1 MYYPHHDS
9 KIDFCLRHLI
19 LKILVLARALPI
31 GNGRLLRS
39 RILRVSLTNSQFLKH
54 DMYIMGLL
62 IFKGLCSGFFY
73 TFISI
78 SGMILVAHYIMG
90 KSAKMGWV
98 ASLGIMTVQFL
109 YSLIASLII
118 FGFITSV
125 DMENPAY
132 TLIGSAILFIMA
144 IKIYRSREKYDQ
156 KDRTSSN
163 PLKAYIAGFLIA
175 LAFPIRILGY
185 TAIFTALKI
194 HPQTATALFFP
205 AIGVALGSFLWWIIY
220 VISVKKTHKMISPKT
235 LQQFH
240 RYAALILILFSLIG
254 LSRLFL

>member
-1 MYYPHHDS
+1 
-9 KIDFCLRHLI
+9 
-19 LKILVLARALPI
+19 
-31 GNGRLLRS
+31 
-39 RILRVSLTNSQFLKH
+39 
-54 DMYIMGLL
+54 
-62 IFKGLCSGFFY
+62 
-73 TFISI
+73 
-78 SGMILVAHYIMG
+78 MILVAHYIMG
-90 KSAKMGWV
+90 KSAKMGLV
-98 ASLGIMTVQFL
+98 TSLGVMTVQFI

-125 DMENPAY
+125 DMENPVY

-144 IKIYRSREKYDQ
+144 VKIYRGREKYDQ
-156 KDRTSSN
+156 KDQTSTN

-175 LAFPIRILGY
+175 LAIPIRILGY

-194 HPQTATALFFP
+194 HPQTAITVFFP

-220 VISVKKTHKMISPKT
+220 VICIKKTHKMISPKT